1 MYNYNPYVS
10 KRNITRKN
18 DKSSCVK
25 TVVIALLAMAIVF
38 LLGVIV
44 NLKRTYSLREYSI
57 TNNCSWV
64 YQNTAYGDD
73 RDYICK

>member
-1 MYNYNPYVS
+1 MYNTNTYVS
-10 KRNITRKN
+10 KRNINKTN
-18 DKSSCVK
+18 KSSCVK
-25 TVVIALLAMAIVF
+25 NLLIGLLALAVVI

-44 NLKRTYSLREYSI
+44 NLKRAYSLREYSI
-57 TNNCSWV
+57 ANNCEWV